1 MIDTV
6 RTAALLRIKGGA
18 VTMTPGPTGIKLDC
32 PRQTR
37 ACDHPV

>member
-18 VTMTPGPTGIKLDC
+18 VMMTPGPTGIKLDC